1 MVINGRWVKNKFLH
15 VLYLAGR
22 EISGI
27 RNAGRKKDGRKN
39 ILLFCQSQTMEEH
52 LLNFAKQLKGRPEY
66 ALFLCFGEDYP
77 DGKRH
82 KKADTLF
89 RDTRIPV
96 IGDTWRLYF
105 MRWALVVCP
114 DMDYPFWM
122 KRGTIPAL
130 YIGHGSGGISYD
142 GGETSYDYSSASL
155 DEKGRPLFD
164 VMLEPNKET
173 ARLMKADPVYG
184 PVIRSAGYRFA
195 YKFRDASSKKAE
207 CQRRLGIPEG
217 KKVVS
222 VWGSWNKE
230 SLFHVLGPE
239 LFEVCRELKKKGYE
253 FIFSIHGRE
262 YQKYDDQIEP
272 LGELV
277 EKQRENGFFVRSP
290 GEDWLPYMLSSDM
303 IVVDYSSM
311 LSLAVLAGKK
321 VILSDFPDGR
331 IWRKSMYY
339 EIKQVFPVISDA
351 GGLEQALEDLER
363 TDRYDF
369 EIARFREQ
377 LYVSE
382 ADYKKFIQDVVGE
395 LTSDQT
401 DRRKNRR

>member
-27 RNAGRKKDGRKN
+27 RNAGRKKDGRKK

-155 DEKGRPLFD
+155 DEKGRP
-164 VMLEPNKET
+164 
-173 ARLMKADPVYG
+173 
-184 PVIRSAGYRFA
+184 
-195 YKFRDASSKKAE
+195 
-207 CQRRLGIPEG
+207 
-217 KKVVS
+217 
-222 VWGSWNKE
+222 
-230 SLFHVLGPE
+230 
-239 LFEVCRELKKKGYE
+239 
-253 FIFSIHGRE
+253 
-262 YQKYDDQIEP
+262 
-272 LGELV
+272 
-277 EKQRENGFFVRSP
+277 
-290 GEDWLPYMLSSDM
+290 
-303 IVVDYSSM
+303 
-311 LSLAVLAGKK
+311 
-321 VILSDFPDGR
+321 
-331 IWRKSMYY
+331 
-339 EIKQVFPVISDA
+339 
-351 GGLEQALEDLER
+351 
-363 TDRYDF
+363 
-369 EIARFREQ
+369 
-377 LYVSE
+377 
-382 ADYKKFIQDVVGE
+382 
-395 LTSDQT
+395 
-401 DRRKNRR
+401 